1 MAQAV
6 PHAGTAREA
15 IMNDVEI
22 RERQA
27 AVTGDAS
34 GGAVA
39 TWREGHQQYRLL
51 AMMVHGTAGALP
63 EAWRSYGT
71 VEKARIG
78 AREMLRNQHVLQV
91 AIVEDRPPLHFVE
104 WVSR

>member
-1 MAQAV
+1 MKNVGIRQLQV
-6 PHAGTAREA
+6 AGTSEA
-15 IMNDVEI
+15 G
-22 RERQA
+22 R
-27 AVTGDAS
+27 
-34 GGAVA
+34 GAVI
-39 TWREGHQQYRLL
+39 TWSEAHHRYRLL
-51 AMMVHGTAGALP
+51 AMMGHGTAGALP